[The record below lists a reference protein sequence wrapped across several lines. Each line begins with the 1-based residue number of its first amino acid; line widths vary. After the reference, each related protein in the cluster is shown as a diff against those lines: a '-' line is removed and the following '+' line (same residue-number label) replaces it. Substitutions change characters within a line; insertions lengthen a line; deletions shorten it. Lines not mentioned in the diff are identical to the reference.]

1 MAPSH
6 AASAALATFSS
17 PRAAPATRTTFADA
31 RTAFVALIRSD
42 RYALAPML
50 RASAS
55 SSAPFSGGLVPHVVL
70 AAALLTGAAGAQDSP
85 QAEGPLELSLEAAIE
100 AALENDLGLKIEE
113 VAAEVASFTFAG
125 SWGRFDPVF
134 RAAASYT
141 NSEVQQFVFAGGG
154 FQTITFDIENKSL
167 SSGIDYPLTTG
178 GTLSASVDY
187 SRTDGF
193 NAPLPVSSAL
203 ALAFNQPLLRGRGE
217 NYATSQQR
225 ENELR
230 YRRAVERIRQS
241 RQTLHRQVSDAYWEL
256 VAAQEQL
263 RVANET
269 LALGRE
275 QLEQNRRRLAAGVG
289 TEVEVLQA
297 DTNVAQRIEQQLQR
311 QVAVRNAEDRLKG
324 LMFPGKSVQSWEREL
339 RLSSALPED
348 EPEPTGDWSASVA
361 VALSRRSELRQQ
373 VLEIEAAEQGV
384 IRAASE
390 RRPALDFALSA
401 RSAAQS
407 ATEGDSIDS
416 VFGWELPATTVSL
429 SFSTPIGNRTAL
441 NTELSARA
449 AVRSARL
456 TYDRLESQIV
466 EEVRVAERNVRYQL
480 QAVRAAAA
488 SRELARR
495 QLAAEQARY
504 REGLSTNF
512 QVLEFQQQLAES
524 LYSHTL
530 ARSNLVKAQTALS
543 FAEGVLGESAP

>member
-1 MAPSH
+1 MAPI
-6 AASAALATFSS
+6 
-17 PRAAPATRTTFADA
+17 PGA
-31 RTAFVALIRSD
+31 RYS
-42 RYALAPML
+42 LAPML
-50 RASAS
+50 RV
-55 SSAPFSGGLVPHVVL
+55 SAPFSAPFHGALVPSIVL
-70 AAALLTGAAGAQDSP
+70 AAALLSGTARSQSDA
-85 QAEGPLELSLEAAIE
+85 PLELSLEAAIE
-100 AALENDLGLKIEE
+100 AALGNDLGLKIEE

-134 RAAASYT
+134 RASASYT
-141 NSEVQQFVFAGGG
+141 NSEVQQFVFAGNG
-154 FQTITFDIENKSL
+154 FQTISFDIENKSL

-178 GTLSASVDY
+178 GTLSASIDY

-193 NAPLPVSSAL
+193 NAPLPVNSAL

-217 NYATSQQR
+217 SYATSQQR

-230 YRRAVERIRQS
+230 YRRAVERLRQS

-263 RVANET
+263 RVASET

-275 QLEQNRRRLAAGVG
+275 QLDQNRRRLAAGVG

-311 QVAVRNAEDRLKG
+311 QVAVQNAEDRLKG
-324 LMFPGKSVQSWEREL
+324 LMFPGKSRDSWEREL
-339 RLSSALPED
+339 RLTSVLPED
-348 EPEPTGDWSASVA
+348 EPEPSGDWSASVA
-361 VALSRRSELRQQ
+361 VALARRSELRQQ

-390 RRPALDFALSA
+390 RRPALDFSLSA

-407 ATEGDSIDS
+407 ANEGDSIDS

-429 SFSTPIGNRTAL
+429 AFSTPIGNRAAH
-441 NTELSARA
+441 NAELSARA

-530 ARSNLVKAQTALS
+530 ARSNLVKALTALS
-543 FAEGVLGESAP
+543 FAEGVLGETTR

>member
-1 MAPSH
+1 M
-6 AASAALATFSS
+6 
-17 PRAAPATRTTFADA
+17 
-31 RTAFVALIRSD
+31 
-42 RYALAPML
+42 
-50 RASAS
+50 SAS
-55 SSAPFSGGLVPHVVL
+55 FPGALVPAVLL
-70 AAALLTGAAGAQDSP
+70 AAALLGGRAAAQD
-85 QAEGPLELSLEAAIE
+85 EGALEISLEGAIE
-100 AALENDLGLKIEE
+100 SALEKDLSLKIEE

-134 RAAASYT
+134 RASAAYT

-154 FQTITFDIENKSL
+154 FQTISFDIENKSL

-203 ALAFNQPLLRGRGE
+203 AFAFNQPLLRGRGE
-217 NYATSQQR
+217 SYSTSQQR

-230 YRRAVERIRQS
+230 YRRAVERLRQS
-241 RQTLHRQVSDAYWEL
+241 RQSVHRQVSDAYWDL

-275 QLEQNRRRLAAGVG
+275 QLEQNRRRLGAGLG

-311 QVAVRNAEDRLKG
+311 QVAVQNAEDRLKG
-324 LMFPGKSVQSWEREL
+324 LMYPGKSSQTWERAL
-339 RLSSALPED
+339 RLTSTLPES
-348 EPEPTGDWSASVA
+348 EGEANSDWSASVA
-361 VALSRRSELRQQ
+361 IALARRSELRQQ
-373 VLEIEAAEQGV
+373 VFEIEAAEQGV

-407 ATEGDSIDS
+407 ANEGDSIDA
-416 VFGWELPATTVSL
+416 VFGWELPSTTVSL
-429 SFSTPIGNRTAL
+429 SFSTPLGNRAAH
-441 NTELSARA
+441 NAELAARA
-449 AVRSARL
+449 AARSARL

-480 QAVRAAAA
+480 QAVQAAAA

-512 QVLEFQQQLAES
+512 QVLEFQQQLAQS
-524 LYSHTL
+524 LYSHTQ
-530 ARSNLVKAQTALS
+530 ARANLVKARTALAA
-543 FAEGVLGESAP
+543 AEGVLGENTR